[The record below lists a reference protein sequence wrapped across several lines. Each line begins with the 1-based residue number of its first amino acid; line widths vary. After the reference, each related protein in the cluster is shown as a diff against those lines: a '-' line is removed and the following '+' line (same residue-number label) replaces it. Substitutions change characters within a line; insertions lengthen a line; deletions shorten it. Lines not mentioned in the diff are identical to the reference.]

1 MRRKGYHA
9 YGFHREVKTRAK
21 HGLRGFM
28 PRNRV
33 TPYEC
38 RRHEVRGGGHPPDTG
53 VWKTRKGCKFPFFKR
68 LYTLFTIPRTSPL
81 ACARRLVRGYL
92 FALLAEL
99 RPVLRT
105 SFYVSFCTSV
115 LKNYSGVARA
125 GATPLWVCDRMY
137 LGRLFAK
144 LAIAYALRLDIAQ
157 AATFVLFVLG
167 VCTLEEEHL

>member
-1 MRRKGYHA
+1 MGRKGHHA

-68 LYTLFTIPRTSPL
+68 LDILITIPRTSPL
-81 ACARRLVRGYL
+81 ACARRLVQGYL

-105 SFYVSFCTSV
+105 PFICNFCPSVFQPPRLTATPPIFYVRKTHGEKRLPCVWFPSRG
-115 LKNYSGVARA
+115 KNSCGARVE
-125 GATPLWVCDRMY
+125 GL
-137 LGRLFAK
+137 
-144 LAIAYALRLDIAQ
+144 YAPK
-157 AATFVLFVLG
+157 
-167 VCTLEEEHL
+167 